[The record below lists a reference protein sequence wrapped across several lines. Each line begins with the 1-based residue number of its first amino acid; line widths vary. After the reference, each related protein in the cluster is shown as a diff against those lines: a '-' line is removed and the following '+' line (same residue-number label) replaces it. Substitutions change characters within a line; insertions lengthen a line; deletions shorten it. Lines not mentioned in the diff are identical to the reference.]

1 MDAIAN
7 AYSGSEFCKNL
18 HTSLEAL
25 SRFAQGNRST
35 SVQGRS
41 REQEAFQEL
50 SVFGFITQ
58 NHINYT
64 NSKRRLSCSLLSGGT
79 SICRFDNGG
88 YIIETASG
96 HMVETDKRGR
106 IVTVRASR
114 REISAICQN
123 TGFSTS
129 ATVLLPGNIRL
140 DRYSD
145 RIELVLPCGSVVQQ
159 QLSA

>member
-1 MDAIAN
+1 MEAIAN
-7 AYSGSEFCKNL
+7 ASSGSEFCKNL

-25 SRFAQGNRST
+25 SRFARGTRPT
-35 SVQGRS
+35 SVQGS
-41 REQEAFQEL
+41 EQEAFQEL
-50 SVFGFITQ
+50 PVFGFITQ

-64 NSKRRLSCSLLSGGT
+64 NSKSRLSRSLLSCGT

-106 IVTVRASR
+106 IVTVRAAS
-114 REISAICQN
+114 REIRAICEN

-129 ATVLLPGNIRL
+129 PTVLLPGNIRL
-140 DRYSD
+140 NRYSD

-159 QLSA
+159 KLSA